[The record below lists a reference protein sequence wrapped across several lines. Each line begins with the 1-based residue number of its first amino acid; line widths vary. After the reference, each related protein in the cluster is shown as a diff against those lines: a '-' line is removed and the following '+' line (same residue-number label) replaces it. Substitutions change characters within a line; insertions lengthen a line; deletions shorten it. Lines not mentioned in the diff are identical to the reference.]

1 MLLLAWSCILRA
13 KTVGWWTW
21 PFQCDV
27 FRVHGSS
34 FRLLPEWNNLGCY
47 HSRSLVMGGDWGL
60 LLLCADFHLVPWM
73 VPLPRLQWFPGCP
86 SLESSSSCPDD
97 KPPAFIQQRNSC
109 LPSGGEQYCLIAA
122 SLIPTPSEE
131 AWVSNSWVLEGAL
144 QGLAICSTQYSP
156 SKSAT
161 THLPK
166 FGDAFNILFLSASF
180 SLGALLFL
188 DCQSV
193 WEVVYSTDSSQTAW
207 VWTLALPVISCD
219 NLGKF
224 LKHWWL
230 SSFIFKMGVITYL
243 VSVLG
248 IPLVNALKT
257 IM

>member
-166 FGDAFNILFLSASF
+166 FGDF
-180 SLGALLFL
+180 
-188 DCQSV
+188 
-193 WEVVYSTDSSQTAW
+193 
-207 VWTLALPVISCD
+207 
-219 NLGKF
+219 
-224 LKHWWL
+224 
-230 SSFIFKMGVITYL
+230 
-243 VSVLG
+243 
-248 IPLVNALKT
+248 
-257 IM
+257 